1 VKVALVASSYLPR
14 AGVLERHVHELA
26 GGLTSRGAE
35 VEVLAQN
42 PPARQ
47 PRISEF
53 DGFVVRRFPSSV
65 GRARLGVAPGLWE
78 HLRRRARSFDL
89 VHVHT
94 AHRALGLAV
103 AQAHPRRFVLTLH
116 EPVRRLLRWPHGAA
130 TQSLIEHAARITC
143 TSRVGTALLGARF
156 PWAAERIETL
166 QHGVDV
172 AAIQAA
178 RPFFLPG
185 NLVLGV
191 GRLERHKRIDRA
203 IAAMA
208 SLDPSFRL
216 AIVGHGSARQRLMAQ
231 AADLRV
237 SSRIQFVGSVPDSE
251 LYRWLRTACALVAL
265 AEEPTSGLQLVE
277 ALAAG
282 VPAVASDI
290 SAYHNAASYG
300 EGAGVKFVPPSGSPL
315 EVADAIYEAAALT
328 RLPATQARLPTWDA
342 VVDKT
347 LQLYEEVCGSDLGQP
362 ARAPAASDALASAA
376 GRTQQPDS
384 PSPAVR
390 ESQRSA

>member
-1 VKVALVASSYLPR
+1 MKVALVASSYLPR

-26 GGLTSRGAE
+26 AGLTSRGAE
-35 VEVLAQN
+35 VEVLTQN

-53 DGFVVRRFPSSV
+53 DGFLVRRFPASV
-65 GRARLGVAPGLWE
+65 GYAHLGVAPGLWD

-116 EPVRRLLRWPHGAA
+116 EPVRRLLRWPYGAA
-130 TQSLIEHAARITC
+130 TQALIAHAARITC
-143 TSRVGTALLGARF
+143 TSRVGAALLGARF
-156 PWAAERIETL
+156 PWAAERIETVP
-166 QHGVDV
+166 HGVDV

-178 RPFFLPG
+178 RPFSLPG

-208 SLDPSFRL
+208 SLDSSYRL
-216 AIVGHGSARQRLMAQ
+216 AIVGNGSARQRLMAH
-231 AADLRV
+231 AADLGV
-237 SSRIQFVGSVPDSE
+237 SSRIQFVGSIPDSE
-251 LYRWLRTACALVAL
+251 LYRWLRTACVLVAL
-265 AEEPTSGLQLVE
+265 AEEQTSGLQLLE

-290 SAYHNAASYG
+290 LAHHNAASYG
-300 EGAGVKFVPPSGSPL
+300 EGAGVKFVPPTGSPL
-315 EVADAIYEAAALT
+315 EVADAIYEATTLSP
-328 RLPATQARLPTWDA
+328 LPASRLRLPTWDA
-342 VVDKT
+342 VVEKT
-347 LQLYEEVCGSDLGQP
+347 LYLYEEVCRRDLGRP
-362 ARAPAASDALASAA
+362 THAPAAQRAADDA
-376 GRTQQPDS
+376 R
-384 PSPAVR
+384 
-390 ESQRSA
+390 